1 MLKYSWSE
9 DKNKLLKQTRGIGF
23 EQVVDAITNNQ
34 TLIELK
40 HTNQSKYK
48 NQKILVVKINDYAY
62 CVPCIKKGQ
71 QVFLKTIYA
80 SRKYKK
86 LYLEEEK

>member
-1 MLKYSWSE
+1 MLKYSWNE
-9 DKNKLLKQTRGIGF
+9 DKNKLLKQTRGVDF

-34 TLIELK
+34 TLVELK

-48 NQKILVVKINDYAY
+48 NQKILVLNINNYAY

-71 QVFLKTIYA
+71 HVFLKTIYA

-86 LYLEEEK
+86 LYLKEEK